1 MNPPTAPR
9 TYQRKNYY
17 IDKKFQT
24 DFIVRFWLIVALGS
38 IFTVVTV
45 YWLAQNTTTVGIM
58 NGRVAV
64 HTTAEYLLPLM
75 TQTVSIQLAVV
86 SFFTILMTLFISH
99 RIAGPLHRLRVT
111 LKAMGNGNLKPMYFR
126 QGDQLQEV
134 ASDYNEALEKL
145 TDKIKK
151 IKDSSSIEEIRKI
164 IDTFKLP

>member
-1 MNPPTAPR
+1 M
-9 TYQRKNYY
+9 
-17 IDKKFQT
+17 
-24 DFIVRFWLIVALGS
+24 GS
-38 IFTVVTV
+38 IFTVVAV
-45 YWLAQNTTTVGIM
+45 YWLAQNSTTVGIM

-145 TDKIKK
+145 NTKIKK
-151 IKDSSSIEEIRKI
+151 IRDSSSIEEIRKI